1 MSIALAAPRR
11 GAVSAPST
19 PVTTPAAGRP
29 SRLPSIDILR
39 GTVMAI
45 MLIDHVRAYLGNVRF
60 DPTDLARTTAPLFLT
75 RWITHYCAPVFI
87 LLAGMSA
94 WLAGRR
100 RTRRELSVFLLTR
113 GLWLVAVE
121 FTVVSFAWYFNL
133 DFPMGAFGQV
143 IWAIGMSMVVLAAL
157 VWLPVPAIAAI
168 SLVMIGGHNLLDG
181 VTPESLG
188 ALAPLWTVLHAPG
201 PLAGMGIFVM
211 YPLIPWIGVLAAG
224 YVLGAWLQRRPEDRP
239 RRLLTLGAVLT
250 LGFVAIRAVNLY
262 GDPRP
267 WVAQAEPAFTALSF
281 LNVTKYPPS
290 LLYLMM
296 TLGPALLALAW
307 LERAPRRGTAWLAII
322 GQVAFFYYVVHLY
335 VVHTLAVGLGMA
347 QGFAPGDIA
356 QLFLNLPAGYGL
368 GLPAVWALTAAVL
381 AALYPL
387 CRWYAGVK
395 RRGRGWWWSYL

>member
-1 MSIALAAPRR
+1 MLSVLAAQQR
-11 GAVSAPST
+11 VVMTAP
-19 PVTTPAAGRP
+19 PAPIATPAAGSLTRI
-29 SRLPSIDILR
+29 PSIDVLR
-39 GTVMAI
+39 GAVMAI
-45 MLIDHVRAYLGNVRF
+45 MLIDHVRAYFSAVRF

-75 RWITHYCAPVFI
+75 RWITHFCAPTFV

-100 RTRRELSVFLLTR
+100 RTRRELSGFLLTR

-121 FTVVSFAWYFNL
+121 FTIVSFAWYFNR

-143 IWAIGMSMVVLAAL
+143 IWAIGMAMVVLSGL

-168 SLVMIGGHNLLDG
+168 ALAVIGGHNLLDG
-181 VTPESLG
+181 VNPESLG
-188 ALAPLWTVLHAPG
+188 ALAPLWTALHVPG

-224 YVLGAWLQRRPEDRP
+224 YVLSAWLERRPGDRR
-239 RRLLTLGAVLT
+239 RRLLTLGAALT

-267 WVAQAEPAFTALSF
+267 WVAQADPLFTGLSF
-281 LNVTKYPPS
+281 LNLTKYPPS

-296 TLGPALLALAW
+296 TIGPALLALAW
-307 LERAPRRGTAWLAII
+307 LERAPRRGTAWLATI

-335 VVHTLAVGLGMA
+335 VVHSLAVGLGMA
-347 QGFAPGDIA
+347 QGFAPGELA
-356 QLFLNLPAGYGL
+356 QLFLNLPAGYGV
-368 GLPAVWALTAAVL
+368 GLPTVWAISAGVL
-381 AALYPL
+381 LALYPF

>member
-1 MSIALAAPRR
+1 MPSALAAPT
-11 GAVSAPST
+11 GVATSTPSAPVAT
-19 PVTTPAAGRP
+19 AAGRP

-45 MLIDHVRAYLGNVRF
+45 MLIDHVRAYFSDARF

-75 RWITHYCAPVFI
+75 RWITHFCAPVFV
-87 LLAGMSA
+87 LLAGMGA

-100 RTRRELSVFLLTR
+100 RTRRELSAFLLTR
-113 GLWLVAVE
+113 GLWLVGVE
-121 FTVVSFAWYFNL
+121 FTVISFAWYFNF

-143 IWAIGMSMVVLAAL
+143 IWAIGMSMVALAGM

-168 SLVMIGGHNLLDG
+168 SLALIGGHNLLDG
-181 VTPESLG
+181 VDPASLG

-211 YPLIPWIGVLAAG
+211 YPLVPWIGVLAAG
-224 YVLGAWLQRRPEDRP
+224 YVLAAWLDRRPGQRP
-239 RRLLTLGAVLT
+239 RRLLALGAALT
-250 LGFVAIRAVNLY
+250 LGFVVIRALNVY

-267 WVAQAEPAFTALSF
+267 WAAQADPGFTALSF
-281 LNVTKYPPS
+281 LNLTKYPPS

-296 TLGPALLALAW
+296 TLGPALLVLAW
-307 LERAPRRGTAWLAII
+307 LERAPRRGTAWLATV
-322 GQVAFFYYVVHLY
+322 GQVAFFYYVVHLF
-335 VVHTLAVGLGMA
+335 VVHSLAVGLGMA
-347 QGFAPGDIA
+347 QGFAPGQMA
-356 QLFLNLPAGYGL
+356 QLFLNLPAGYGV
-368 GLPAVWALTAAVL
+368 GLPAVWALAAALV

-395 RRGRGWWWSYL
+395 RRGKGWWWSYL